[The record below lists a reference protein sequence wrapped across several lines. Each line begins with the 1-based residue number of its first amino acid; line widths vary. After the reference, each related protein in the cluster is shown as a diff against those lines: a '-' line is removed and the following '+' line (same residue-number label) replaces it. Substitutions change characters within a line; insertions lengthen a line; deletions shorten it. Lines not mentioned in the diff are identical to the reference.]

1 MIFFFSILQLFWNGY
16 KLQLKKSGRG
26 DTEHRREIVKADL
39 DLIEDQQVVLLN
51 IMRARD
57 ERNYDKYWD
66 LIKQLQ
72 PEWRDKYNY
81 LLQYGAMYIIMTATA
96 KRANEGTFLLIIH
109 NLRHRK
115 YFLPRFFQKSDF
127 FSQKIQTF

>member
-1 MIFFFSILQLFWNGY
+1 M
-16 KLQLKKSGRG
+16 KKSGRG
-26 DTEHRREIVKADL
+26 DTEHRREIAKSDL
-39 DLIEDQQVVLLN
+39 DLIEDQLVVLLN

-66 LIKQLQ
+66 LIKQIK

-96 KRANEGTFLLIIH
+96 KRANEGKIALVFVSFDELIIQSL
-109 NLRHRK
+109 NLVK
-115 YFLPRFFQKSDF
+115 LWIF
-127 FSQKIQTF
+127 KIIERSF

>member
-1 MIFFFSILQLFWNGY
+1 M
-16 KLQLKKSGRG
+16 KKSGRG
-26 DTEHRREIVKADL
+26 DTEHRREIAKSDL
-39 DLIEDQQVVLLN
+39 DLIEDQLVVLLN

-66 LIKQLQ
+66 LIKQIQ

-96 KRANEGTFLLIIH
+96 KRANEGTLFFFIIH
-109 NLRHRK
+109 NLSTYNFGK
-115 YFLPRFFQKSDF
+115 KFITLSFYFTALD
-127 FSQKIQTF
+127 

>member
-26 DTEHRREIVKADL
+26 DTEHRREIVKSDL
-39 DLIEDQQVVLLN
+39 DLIEDQLVILLN

-66 LIKQLQ
+66 LIKQIK

-96 KRANEGTFLLIIH
+96 KRANEGKITLIS
-109 NLRHRK
+109 
-115 YFLPRFFQKSDF
+115 FSFQKF
-127 FSQKIQTF
+127 

>member
-1 MIFFFSILQLFWNGY
+1 M
-16 KLQLKKSGRG
+16 KKSGRG
-26 DTEHRREIVKADL
+26 DTEHRREIAKSDL
-39 DLIEDQQVVLLN
+39 DLIEDQLVVLLN

-66 LIKQLQ
+66 LIKQIK

-96 KRANEGTFLLIIH
+96 KRANEGKIALVFVSFDELIIQSL
-109 NLRHRK
+109 NLVK
-115 YFLPRFFQKSDF
+115 L
-127 FSQKIQTF
+127 

>member
-26 DTEHRREIVKADL
+26 DTEHRREIVKSDL

-57 ERNYDKYWD
+57 ERNYEKYWD

-96 KRANEGTFLLIIH
+96 KRANEGTF
-109 NLRHRK
+109 
-115 YFLPRFFQKSDF
+115 FFDN
-127 FSQKIQTF
+127 T